1 MIVRI
6 IMTNVDILDYNH
18 RINVTVALADQT
30 APACIDTRLL
40 WVWILSLSCQIYI
53 WIYSSFVYFVFVCVL
68 HSFIIQHTV
77 ALLHQA
83 QTTIKSFRHLRLTA
97 DRIID
102 WWIRHLVQKKCPF
115 THCMTVMRND
125 SWPVH
130 LEACWG
136 EMCHAPHV
144 VCGM

>member
-68 HSFIIQHTV
+68 RSFIIQHTV
-77 ALLHQA
+77 ALLHRA
-83 QTTIKSFRHLRLTA
+83 QTTIKSLKDTWDFLTSLQIISEIDESDILCKKNAHLHTVWQSCVMILGLYIWRL
-97 DRIID
+97 
-102 WWIRHLVQKKCPF
+102 VEEKCA
-115 THCMTVMRND
+115 M
-125 SWPVH
+125 
-130 LEACWG
+130 
-136 EMCHAPHV
+136 PH
-144 VCGM
+144 M